1 MSNIL
6 IIKHGSLGDLIQA
19 CGAIEDIKLSHKQHK
34 ILLLT
39 SKPYLNFMYEC
50 PYVDGVLIDQRLPRW
65 NIFYLAKLK
74 RLLTRYNFEKV
85 YDLQNSS
92 RTRFY
97 RKFLLTKP
105 EWCSTDTTLEPGQ
118 SKKDFDRSPVLER
131 MVAQLKKGGIS
142 IVNTFNPN
150 LKWATSDI
158 SKIINKFF
166 NGKYFLIFPFCSEK
180 HPQKKWPYY
189 KELIEELRR
198 HFTEYNI
205 AIAPGPKEID
215 LATEFGV
222 YILLKDRIPLNIK
235 ELLSVID
242 RADFVIANDTGPAH
256 IANHLNKNGLALFG
270 SHTSPEKVS
279 IGNSN
284 FKYLKVDQL
293 ADLKVEDVINK
304 VKELVK

>member
-1 MSNIL
+1 MGL
-6 IIKHGSLGDLIQA
+6 
-19 CGAIEDIKLSHKQHK
+19 KLLKKNYLKVK
-34 ILLLT
+34 ILSLT
-39 SKPYLNFMYEC
+39 N
-50 PYVDGVLIDQRLPRW
+50 D
-65 NIFYLAKLK
+65 N
-74 RLLTRYNFEKV
+74 
-85 YDLQNSS
+85 
-92 RTRFY
+92 
-97 RKFLLTKP
+97 RK
-105 EWCSTDTTLEPGQ
+105 
-118 SKKDFDRSPVLER
+118 
-131 MVAQLKKGGIS
+131 
-142 IVNTFNPN
+142 N
-150 LKWATSDI
+150 I

-180 HPQKKWPYY
+180 NPQKKWPYY

-222 YILLKDRIPLNIK
+222 YTLLKDRMPLNIK